1 MNIYNEAAKQNISHH
16 FLYRNFVAL
25 GLQRLN
31 KARGAERHLSEFIW
45 RKKKKK
51 MKRRGNLLL
60 WQLDA
65 SSHFLMD
72 RRRKVDDPASKRRPG
87 HRTVCT

>member
-45 RKKKKK
+45 RKKKMK
-51 MKRRGNLLL
+51 KRRGNLLL